1 MEVAPRYALYSAYT
15 VYNVYPVYPSIR
27 KYYSKVEITS
37 KNIRPEKYWYF
48 ILLSIKGGIDDLQH
62 SNRPNDDDQNHVGM
76 VLKCHWWSPLPRWQ
90 REHF

>member
-37 KNIRPEKYWYF
+37 KNIRPEKY
-48 ILLSIKGGIDDLQH
+48 
-62 SNRPNDDDQNHVGM
+62 
-76 VLKCHWWSPLPRWQ
+76 
-90 REHF
+90 